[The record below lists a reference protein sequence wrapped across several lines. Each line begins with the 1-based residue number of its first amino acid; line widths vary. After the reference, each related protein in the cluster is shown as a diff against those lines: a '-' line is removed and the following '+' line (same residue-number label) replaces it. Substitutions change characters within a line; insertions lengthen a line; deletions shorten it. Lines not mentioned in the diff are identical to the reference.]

1 MSPRAATPCSAS
13 ALTSWALLA
22 ALLAGCTDDARPP
35 ILTMPGDAAADAAL
49 DAATAPDVAPDV
61 SEPGDATPGDASATP
76 PATSAGVQL
85 RWVLAVLDGEVSPAS
100 LDDANLGAHF
110 TAAFLRAVP
119 PATLRATFSQ
129 LSDAYAPVTL
139 AAIEAGATDTAL
151 VADVVTASGRYV
163 RVQVHTD
170 GAVTGR
176 MSGLLFTQAPSVD
189 PALSSWER
197 FDARFAAVAPRAHM
211 LAAEVTSGRCVP
223 VHAVSSSTQGP
234 LGSEF
239 KLYVLSALAAQVA
252 AGARAWSDPLAIR
265 DDWKS
270 LPSGTWQMLA
280 AGTTHTLQEFATQ
293 MISVSDNTATDH
305 LLRTVGRADVEAA
318 VAASGHAMPS
328 RDVPFPTTR
337 ELFQL
342 KLGVSESD
350 RVAYVAGDAGQ
361 RRAYLDTV
369 LAGMSLAA
377 ATRAA
382 PGWTTPVH
390 IDDIEWFASPDDV
403 CSVFARLR
411 AQAEAPGG
419 APVYGVLSVN
429 PGLPLDARVFPY
441 VGYKGG
447 SEPGVLTM
455 SWLLRRDDGRW
466 FVVSTAYSDPA
477 RAIDE
482 EGAQYLSLA
491 ATVLVGRHD

>member
-1 MSPRAATPCSAS
+1 MAPRSVTTRLVTALASP
-13 ALTSWALLA
+13 ALLA
-22 ALLAGCTDDARPP
+22 ALLAGCSGETRPP
-35 ILTMPGDAAADAAL
+35 VVAMPADAAVDAGADVTSLDAAAP
-49 DAATAPDVAPDV
+49 DAATPA
-61 SEPGDATPGDASATP
+61 DASSVVSP
-76 PATSAGVQL
+76 PMTSAGAQL
-85 RWVLAVLDGEVSPAS
+85 GWVLAVLNGDKSPAS
-100 LDDANLGAHF
+100 LDDATLAAHF
-110 TAAFLRAVP
+110 TSAFLRAVP
-119 PATLRATFSQ
+119 AASLRATFAQ

-139 AAIEAGATDTAL
+139 AAIEPGATDGAL

-163 RVQVHTD
+163 RVQIRTD
-170 GAVTGR
+170 SSGR
-176 MSGLLFTQAPSVD
+176 MGGLLFTQAPSVD
-189 PALSSWER
+189 PTLSTWER

-211 LAAEVTSGRCVP
+211 LAAEITSGRCVP

-239 KLYVLSALAAQVA
+239 KLYVLSALATQIA
-252 AGARAWSDPLAIR
+252 AGTRAWSDPLAIR

-270 LPSGTWQMLA
+270 LPSGTWQTLA

-305 LLRTVGRADVEAA
+305 LLRAVGRADVEAA
-318 VAASGHAMPS
+318 VTASGHAMPT
-328 RDVPFPTTR
+328 RNMPFPTTR

-342 KLGVSESD
+342 KLGVSDAD
-350 RVAYVAGDAGQ
+350 RSAYVAGNTAQ

-369 LAGMSLAA
+369 LSGMSLTAA
-377 ATRAA
+377 SLAA
-382 PGWTTPVH
+382 PRWTAPVL

-403 CSVFARLR
+403 CAVFARLR

-419 APVYGVLSVN
+419 AAVYSVLSVN
-429 PGLPLDARVFPY
+429 PGLPVDTRVFPY

-447 SEPGVLTM
+447 SEPGVLTL

-466 FVVSTAYSDPA
+466 FVVSTAYSDAA

-482 EGAQYLSLA
+482 ASAEYMSLA